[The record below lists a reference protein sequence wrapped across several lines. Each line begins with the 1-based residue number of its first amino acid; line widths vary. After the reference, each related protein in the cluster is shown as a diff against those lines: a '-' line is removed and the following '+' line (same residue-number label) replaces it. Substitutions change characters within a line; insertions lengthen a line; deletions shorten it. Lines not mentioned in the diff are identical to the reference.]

1 LATSHSDERI
11 FEHPEVTIKPSEL
24 DDELQRRLVTMKT
37 SNTKENLL
45 ENIDPPCESTI
56 LEHPDMSS
64 PVVMQTIPSSTSS
77 SALLFQDGY
86 RRISRTQSG
95 NNLFRRIYFFFYVF
109 EFDIISA
116 DIDSIAAAT
125 RTITKMNRT
134 SSPGTSNHR
143 VEFFI
148 DTQSNSKRSASPGLS
163 LIDNINENSDKE
175 KVN

>member
-1 LATSHSDERI
+1 MVIDVLV
-11 FEHPEVTIKPSEL
+11 EHNQVI
-24 DDELQRRLVTMKT
+24 
-37 SNTKENLL
+37 
-45 ENIDPPCESTI
+45 ICF
-56 LEHPDMSS
+56 
-64 PVVMQTIPSSTSS
+64 VVFT
-77 SALLFQDGY
+77 
-86 RRISRTQSG
+86 
-95 NNLFRRIYFFFYVF
+95 FFFYVF

-125 RTITKMNRT
+125 RTITKTNRT